1 MADPGA
7 QPPANG
13 SPRDRKPGSDL
24 PGGLP
29 TAGTGRQDDRT
40 ANSTSGR
47 PWTLAGLLLAGLGL
61 VMFPLGG
68 LVGVACGSIGY
79 SRGDRRLGAVAV
91 VASIISFFASF
102 YVAYLVLEG

>member
-1 MADPGA
+1 MADHNA

-13 SPRDRKPGSDL
+13 SPLDGKHDSDL
-24 PGGLP
+24 PGGP
-29 TAGTGRQDDRT
+29 STAGAGREDDRT
-40 ANSTSGR
+40 ASSASGR
-47 PWTLAGLLLAGLGL
+47 PWTVAGLLLAGFGL

-68 LVGVACGSIGY
+68 LVGVVCGSIGY
-79 SRGDRRLGAVAV
+79 SRGDRRLGAVTV